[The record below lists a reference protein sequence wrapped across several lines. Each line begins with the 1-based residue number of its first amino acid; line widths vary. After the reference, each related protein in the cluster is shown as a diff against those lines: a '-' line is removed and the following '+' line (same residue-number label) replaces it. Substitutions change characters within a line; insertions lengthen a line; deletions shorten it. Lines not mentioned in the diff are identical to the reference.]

1 MKNIF
6 TLKLHPK
13 VRPNDILVKLY
24 NTCGVKSLKTWG
36 PKIWNQLL
44 CDIKSET
51 SYTKFEKY
59 IVSWFGPK
67 CRCNVCMNIWK
78 YISVKCVLT
87 LVRGLSD
94 TCSKS
99 SGCILVNLW
108 NNFNVLTKIC
118 LLSLKISVTIKYRQT
133 LNFTIIWRQISF
145 KRNTHLVGWNL
156 EVGIWRQIL

>member
-1 MKNIF
+1 MKNKF
-6 TLKLHPK
+6 TVKLHPK
-13 VRPNDILVKLY
+13 VRPNDILVKHY
-24 NTCGVKSLKTWG
+24 NTCGVKNLKTWG
-36 PKIWNQLL
+36 PKIWKQLL

-59 IVSWFGPK
+59 IVSWFAPK

-87 LVRGLSD
+87 LV
-94 TCSKS
+94 SKS

-118 LLSLKISVTIKYRQT
+118 LLSLKISITIKYRQH
-133 LNFTIIWRQISF
+133 TILQLSDVKFHFKKILIWLDEI
-145 KRNTHLVGWNL
+145 
-156 EVGIWRQIL
+156 